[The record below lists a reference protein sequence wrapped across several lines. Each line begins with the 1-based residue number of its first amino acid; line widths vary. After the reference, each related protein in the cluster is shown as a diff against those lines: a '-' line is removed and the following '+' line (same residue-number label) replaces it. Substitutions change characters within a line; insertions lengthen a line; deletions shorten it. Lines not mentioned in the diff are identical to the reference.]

1 MDFGIARSTGGPTDS
16 PSAAPSADEHLRLL
30 LSEQHTVVGS
40 VVGTVEYMAPE
51 QARAQPVDHRA
62 DIYAFGLI
70 LYDLLLGRSRSR
82 RTASAIAELNLRMLA
97 PPPSPRSVR
106 SRHSRGARQH
116 HHPVHRS
123 RTRMRGTPRPPNS
136 SPHSTRWTTTARR
149 CRSCRRWTWRM
160 GAVGGRAHG
169 VAHRR

>member
-1 MDFGIARSTGGPTDS
+1 M
-16 PSAAPSADEHLRLL
+16 
-30 LSEQHTVVGS
+30 VGS

-97 PPPSPRSVR
+97 APPSPRSVDPDIPEALDR
-106 SRHSRGARQH
+106 IITRCTQPDANARYA
-116 HHPVHRS
+116 
-123 RTRMRGTPRPPNS
+123 
-136 SPHSTRWTTTARR
+136 TTAELVAALDELDDDGTRLPIT
-149 CRSCRRWTWRM
+149 RRWTCGWALRRSCSWR
-160 GAVGGRAHG
+160 R
-169 VAHRR
+169 